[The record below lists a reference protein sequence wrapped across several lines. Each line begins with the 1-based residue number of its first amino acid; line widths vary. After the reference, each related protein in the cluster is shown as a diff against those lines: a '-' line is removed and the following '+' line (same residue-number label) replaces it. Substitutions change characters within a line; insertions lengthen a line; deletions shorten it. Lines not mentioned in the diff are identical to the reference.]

1 MALSHDVQSQ
11 PGEIRIE
18 PMTPG
23 DLPLVLAIERRSFPT
38 PWSERAFV
46 GELRDNLY
54 ADYIV
59 ARHDG
64 RVVGYAGMWCILDE
78 AHVTTIAVDPDFRG
92 RGVGDR
98 LLTALEE
105 RALRYGCR
113 RMTLEVRVSN
123 HVAQRLYRRHGFRPC
138 GIRRGYYVDNGEDA
152 IIMWRD
158 RLDPPGPV
166 ATEEPG
172 PDGTAAPPA
181 GAGASGGTAGAGA
194 LSSAAPAAPAAG
206 GSAPAAGSA
215 AGSSAGAGSGTG
227 TAGAGGPAG
236 PAGTETGGVPAG
248 SEAP

>member
-1 MALSHDVQSQ
+1 MMDLPPREVSGVAPSDDARSQ
-11 PGEIRIE
+11 PAEIRIE

-23 DLPLVLAIERRSFPT
+23 DLPGVLAIERRSFPT

-46 GELRDNLY
+46 SELRDNLY

-59 ARHDG
+59 ARHGD

-78 AHVTTIAVDPDFRG
+78 AHVTTIAVDPEFRG

-98 LLTALEE
+98 LLTALEQ

-152 IIMWRD
+152 IVMWRD

-172 PDGTAAPPA
+172 AEGARGAAAADGLEATDGVAPRGVDAASASAA
-181 GAGASGGTAGAGA
+181 GAGG
-194 LSSAAPAAPAAG
+194 AAG
-206 GSAPAAGSA
+206 GS
-215 AGSSAGAGSGTG
+215 
-227 TAGAGGPAG
+227 
-236 PAGTETGGVPAG
+236 
-248 SEAP
+248 EAP

>member
-1 MALSHDVQSQ
+1 MMKVPWREVSGVALSHDVRLE

-38 PWSERAFV
+38 PWSERAFTS
-46 GELRDNLY
+46 ELRDNLY

-59 ARHDG
+59 ARHGD
-64 RVVGYAGMWCILDE
+64 RLVGYAGMWCILDE
-78 AHVTTIAVDPDFRG
+78 AHVTTIAVDPEFRG
-92 RGVGDR
+92 RGVGNR

-123 HVAQRLYRRHGFRPC
+123 HVAQRLYLRHGFRPC

-166 ATEEPG
+166 AAEEPG
-172 PDGTAAPPA
+172 PAAAPQGA
-181 GAGASGGTAGAGA
+181 AGTSGGGAGM
-194 LSSAAPAAPAAG
+194 PAT
-206 GSAPAAGSA
+206 
-215 AGSSAGAGSGTG
+215 AGSSGD
-227 TAGAGGPAG
+227 AGGPAT
-236 PAGTETGGVPAG
+236 AGEGDGLSRPDAGRRG
-248 SEAP
+248 SEPA

>member
-1 MALSHDVQSQ
+1 MMELPSREVSGVALSHDVQSQ
-11 PGEIRIE
+11 PGEIRID

-38 PWSERAFV
+38 PWSERAFAS
-46 GELRDNLY
+46 ELRDNLY

-59 ARHDG
+59 ARRGH
-64 RVVGYAGMWCILDE
+64 RLVGYAGMWCILDE
-78 AHVTTIAVDPDFRG
+78 AHVTTIAVDPEFRG
-92 RGVGDR
+92 RGIGNR

-123 HVAQRLYRRHGFRPC
+123 HVAQRLYLRHGFRPC

-166 ATEEPG
+166 AAEG
-172 PDGTAAPPA
+172 DDAPPTGRDA
-181 GAGASGGTAGAGA
+181 GLQSGTEPATGAGA
-194 LSSAAPAAPAAG
+194 APG
-206 GSAPAAGSA
+206 GSERP
-215 AGSSAGAGSGTG
+215 
-227 TAGAGGPAG
+227 
-236 PAGTETGGVPAG
+236 
-248 SEAP
+248 

>member
-1 MALSHDVQSQ
+1 MALSHDVHSLA
-11 PGEIRIE
+11 GEIRIE

-23 DLPLVLAIERRSFPT
+23 DVPLVLAIERRSFPT

-46 GELRDNLY
+46 SELRDNLY

-59 ARHDG
+59 ARHRG
-64 RVVGYAGMWCILDE
+64 RLVGYAGMWCILDE
-78 AHVTTIAVDPDFRG
+78 AHVTTIAVDPEYRG
-92 RGVGDR
+92 RGVGNR

-138 GIRRGYYVDNGEDA
+138 GLRRGYYVDNGEDA

-166 ATEEPG
+166 AAAGEEAGSESPSGTGSSPTGPGPGGPGPSERAAADEPG
-172 PDGTAAPPA
+172 VAGPASGPAPA
-181 GAGASGGTAGAGA
+181 GNPARAAERDLKGGGPPGPEAG
-194 LSSAAPAAPAAG
+194 PAAG
-206 GSAPAAGSA
+206 RAP
-215 AGSSAGAGSGTG
+215 GSG
-227 TAGAGGPAG
+227 
-236 PAGTETGGVPAG
+236 EV
-248 SEAP
+248 

>member
-1 MALSHDVQSQ
+1 MALSHDVRSQ
-11 PGEIRIE
+11 PAEIRIE

-23 DLPLVLAIERRSFPT
+23 DLPGVLAIERRSFPT

-46 GELRDNLY
+46 SELRDNLY

-78 AHVTTIAVDPDFRG
+78 AHVTTIAVDPEFRG

-152 IIMWRD
+152 IVMWRD

-166 ATEEPG
+166 VADEPG
-172 PDGTAAPPA
+172 AAGGRDPAADGPEATGGTPSGGGDSASASPS
-181 GAGASGGTAGAGA
+181 GASG
-194 LSSAAPAAPAAG
+194 AAG
-206 GSAPAAGSA
+206 GS
-215 AGSSAGAGSGTG
+215 
-227 TAGAGGPAG
+227 
-236 PAGTETGGVPAG
+236 
-248 SEAP
+248 EAT